1 MCSCGCPPLATLNKK
16 PEGREWTIQLLGTE
30 EEERVENGCGECIER
45 GVEVRISSPVLKKN
59 AGERV

>member
-1 MCSCGCPPLATLNKK
+1 MATLNKK